1 MGSMGTEAQ
10 IPVIDIRASNPDA
23 PRQLLD
29 AATRYGFV
37 FIENKDTG
45 VDVADIN
52 FMFDLSR
59 QFFASPIEVKEE
71 VSINSNKAG
80 KNHGWLSQGVEKL
93 DPATQKRPDVK
104 EYVPNSS
111 INPPVPVDHI
121 ARAFNMGEPVH
132 GAFQQALPAPLK
144 PHAQTLLA
152 FQARCLALCHQILRL
167 VARALDI
174 DEHWFTVRH
183 SQPGNPAP
191 SSTVF
196 RMLYYPHLANP
207 DSGLD
212 LRAGA
217 HSDFGSL
224 TLLFQQLGQPGL
236 EIKTPSGD
244 WAAVPVDPHESSSES
259 HALPILVN
267 IGDLLEDWTGG
278 LLRSTVH
285 RVIFSPPTDGDGDGG
300 GDRYSMAYFC
310 QPLDE
315 ALLEPVPSRLVQE
328 HICRTGGRSGAR
340 GGKVITARD
349 HLMERLAAT
358 YTVK

>member
-52 FMFDLSR
+52 FMFDLSW
-59 QFFASPIEVKEE
+59 QFFASPIEIKEE
-71 VSINSNKAG
+71 VSINSNKAV

-104 EYVPNSS
+104 E
-111 INPPVPVDHI
+111 
-121 ARAFNMGEPVH
+121 AFNMGEPVH
-132 GAFQQALPAPLK
+132 GTFQQPLPASLK

-224 TLLFQQLGQPGL
+224 TLLFQQPGRPGL

-285 RVIFSPPTDGDGDGG
+285 RVIFSPPTDGDGGG

-328 HICRTGGRSGAR
+328 HIRRTGGRSGAR